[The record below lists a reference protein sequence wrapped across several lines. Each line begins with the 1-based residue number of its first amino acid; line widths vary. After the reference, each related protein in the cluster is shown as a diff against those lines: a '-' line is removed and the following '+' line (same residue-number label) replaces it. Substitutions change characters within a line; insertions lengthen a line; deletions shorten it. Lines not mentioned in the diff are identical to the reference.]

1 VSGPSAGLMLY
12 RRREGRLE
20 VLLVHP
26 GGPFFKN
33 KDHGSWS
40 IPKGL
45 VEPGEAEPDAALREF
60 REETGLPPPEGALVE
75 LGEIRQSGGKRV
87 RAWGVEGDCDPTSI
101 SGNSFEMEWPPR
113 SGQVRS
119 FPEVDRGAFFD
130 LAEARRRLLP
140 AQCELLDRLESAL
153 EG

>member
-1 VSGPSAGLMLY
+1 LSGPSAGVLLY
-12 RRREGRLE
+12 RRRGGGLE

-26 GGPFFKN
+26 GGPFFDK

-60 REETGLPPPEGALVE
+60 REETGLPPPKGALLE
-75 LGEIRQSGGKRV
+75 LGEIKQSGGKRV
-87 RAWGVEGDCDPTSI
+87 RAWAVEGDCDPASI
-101 SGNSFEMEWPPR
+101 SSNVFEMEWPPR
-113 SGQVRS
+113 SGRIRS

-130 LAEARRRLLP
+130 LVEARRRLVP
-140 AQCELLDRLESAL
+140 AQCELLDRLERAL
-153 EG
+153 GG